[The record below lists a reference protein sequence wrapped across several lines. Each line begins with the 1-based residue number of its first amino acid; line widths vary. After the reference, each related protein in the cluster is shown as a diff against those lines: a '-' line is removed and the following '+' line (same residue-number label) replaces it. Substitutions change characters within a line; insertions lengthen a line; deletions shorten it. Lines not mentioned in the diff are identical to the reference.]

1 MAFFDE
7 IAGKAKKY
15 AAVAAEKA
23 KDVAELAADKAKDV
37 KETAQ
42 TRLAI
47 KAEERE
53 LEKNYCAIGQWFC
66 AEYTGEMPDAVKDVV
81 AAIEVGRAKIAE
93 LEASLVEEEITVE
106 FVSEDPVIVVE
117 PTAVPELKACPVCG
131 TPCNSRFCPEC
142 GAAMGE

>member
-1 MAFFDE
+1 MAFFE
-7 IAGKAKKY
+7 GLGEKAKKY
-15 AAVAAEKA
+15 ANIAAEKA

-42 TRLAI
+42 ARLAI

-53 LEKNYCAIGQWFC
+53 MEKNYCAIGQWFC
-66 AEYTGEMPDAVKDVV
+66 AEYTGDMPDAVKDVV
-81 AAIEVGRAKIAE
+81 AAIEASRAKIAE
-93 LEASLVEEEITVE
+93 LEASLEEEVTVEEAV
-106 FVSEDPVIVVE
+106 VVE
-117 PTAVPELKACPVCG
+117 PEAVPELKNCPACG

>member
-1 MAFFDE
+1 MAFFNG
-7 IAGKAKKY
+7 IAEQAKKY
-15 AAVAAEKA
+15 ANIAAEKA

-81 AAIEVGRAKIAE
+81 AAVEAGRAKIAE
-93 LEASLVEEEITVE
+93 LEASLEEEITVE
-106 FVSEDPVIVVE
+106 FVTEDAVPVVE
-117 PTAVPELKACPVCG
+117 PTEVPELKACPVCG

-142 GAAMGE
+142 GAALGE

>member
-1 MAFFDE
+1 MAFFE
-7 IAGKAKKY
+7 GLGEKAKKY
-15 AAVAAEKA
+15 ANIAAEKA

-42 TRLAI
+42 ARLAI

-53 LEKNYCAIGQWFC
+53 MEKNYCAIGQWFC
-66 AEYTGEMPDAVKDVV
+66 AEYTGDMPDAVKDVV
-81 AAIEVGRAKIAE
+81 AAIEASRAKIAE
-93 LEASLVEEEITVE
+93 LEASLEEEVTEEEAV
-106 FVSEDPVIVVE
+106 VVE
-117 PTAVPELKACPVCG
+117 PEAVPELKNCPACG

>member
-1 MAFFDE
+1 MAFFE
-7 IAGKAKKY
+7 GLGEKARKY
-15 AAVAAEKA
+15 ANIAAEKA

-42 TRLAI
+42 ARLAI

-53 LEKNYCAIGQWFC
+53 MEKNYCAIGQWFC
-66 AEYTGEMPDAVKDVV
+66 AEYTGDMPDAVKDVV
-81 AAIEVGRAKIAE
+81 AAIEASRAKIAE
-93 LEASLVEEEITVE
+93 LEASLEEEVTEEEAV
-106 FVSEDPVIVVE
+106 VVE
-117 PTAVPELKACPVCG
+117 PEAVPELKNCPACG

>member
-1 MAFFDE
+1 MAFFE
-7 IAGKAKKY
+7 GLGEKAKKY
-15 AAVAAEKA
+15 ANIAAEKA

-53 LEKNYCAIGQWFC
+53 LTKNYCAIGQWFC

-81 AAIEVGRAKIAE
+81 AAIEVSRAKIAE
-93 LEASLVEEEITVE
+93 LEASLAEEEITVE
-106 FVSEDPVIVVE
+106 FVAAED
-117 PTAVPELKACPVCG
+117 VPMAEMKACPVCG
-131 TPCNSRFCPEC
+131 TLCNSRFCPEC
-142 GAAMGE
+142 GTAMGE

>member
-1 MAFFDE
+1 MAFFDGLGE
-7 IAGKAKKY
+7 KAKKY
-15 AAVAAEKA
+15 ANIAAEKA

-42 TRLAI
+42 ARMAI

-53 LEKNYCAIGQWFC
+53 MEKNYCAIGQWFC

-81 AAIEVGRAKIAE
+81 AAIEASRAKIAE
-93 LEASLVEEEITVE
+93 LEASLEEEITVE
-106 FVSEDPVIVVE
+106 FVAEEEAPVVE
-117 PTAVPELKACPVCG
+117 ADAVPELKACPACG
-131 TPCNSRFCPEC
+131 TPSNSRFCPEC

>member
-1 MAFFDE
+1 MALFEGFAE
-7 IAGKAKKY
+7 QAKKY
-15 AAVAAEKA
+15 ANIAVDKA
-23 KDVAELAADKAKDV
+23 KDVAEMAADKAKDV

-42 TRLAI
+42 ARLTI
-47 KAEERE
+47 RAEERE

-81 AAIEVGRAKIAE
+81 AAIEASRAKIAE
-93 LEASLVEEEITVE
+93 LESFLEEEVTVE
-106 FVSEDPVIVVE
+106 FVTEEDAVVVE
-117 PTAVPELKACPVCG
+117 PTAVPELKNCPACG

>member
-1 MAFFDE
+1 MAFFE
-7 IAGKAKKY
+7 GLGEKAKKY
-15 AAVAAEKA
+15 ANIAAEKA

-42 TRLAI
+42 ARLAI

-53 LEKNYCAIGQWFC
+53 MEKNYCAIGQWFC
-66 AEYTGEMPDAVKDVV
+66 AEYTGDMPDAVKDVV
-81 AAIEVGRAKIAE
+81 AAIEASRAKIAE
-93 LEASLVEEEITVE
+93 LEASLEEEVTVE
-106 FVSEDPVIVVE
+106 FVTEEEAPVVE
-117 PTAVPELKACPVCG
+117 VEAVPELKNCPACG

>member
-1 MAFFDE
+1 MAFFE
-7 IAGKAKKY
+7 GLGEKAKKY
-15 AAVAAEKA
+15 ANIAAEKA

-42 TRLAI
+42 ARLAI

-53 LEKNYCAIGQWFC
+53 MEKNYCAIGQWFC
-66 AEYTGEMPDAVKDVV
+66 AEYTGDMPDAVKDVV
-81 AAIEVGRAKIAE
+81 AAIEASRAKIAE
-93 LEASLVEEEITVE
+93 LEASLEEEVTVE
-106 FVSEDPVIVVE
+106 FVTEEDAVVVE
-117 PTAVPELKACPVCG
+117 PEAVPELKNCLACG

>member
-1 MAFFDE
+1 MAFFDGLGE
-7 IAGKAKKY
+7 KAKKY
-15 AAVAAEKA
+15 ANLAAEKA

-42 TRLAI
+42 ARLAI

-53 LEKNYCAIGQWFC
+53 MEKNYCAIGQWFC

-81 AAIEVGRAKIAE
+81 AAIEASRAKIAE
-93 LEASLVEEEITVE
+93 LEASLEEEVTVE
-106 FVSEDPVIVVE
+106 FVTEEAAPVVE
-117 PTAVPELKACPVCG
+117 PTEVPELKNCPACG
-131 TPCNSRFCPEC
+131 TPSNGRFCPEC

>member
-81 AAIEVGRAKIAE
+81 AAIEAGRAKIAE
-93 LEASLVEEEITVE
+93 LEQKYRETGRLVIRASGT
-106 FVSEDPVIVVE
+106 E
-117 PTAVPELKACPVCG
+117 PRVRVMIEGPDQREMDRDVYALSKLIEQELK
-131 TPCNSRFCPEC
+131 
-142 GAAMGE
+142 

>member
-1 MAFFDE
+1 MAFFNG
-7 IAGKAKKY
+7 IAEQAKKY
-15 AAVAAEKA
+15 ANLAAEKA

-66 AEYTGEMPDAVKDVV
+66 AEYTGDMPDAVKDVV
-81 AAIEVGRAKIAE
+81 AAIEASRAKIAE
-93 LEASLVEEEITVE
+93 LEASLEEEVTVE
-106 FVSEDPVIVVE
+106 FVTEEAAPVVE
-117 PTAVPELKACPVCG
+117 PEAVPELKACPACG
-131 TPCNSRFCPEC
+131 TPSNSRFCPEC

>member
-1 MAFFDE
+1 MAFFE
-7 IAGKAKKY
+7 GIADKAKKY

-42 TRLAI
+42 IRMAI
-47 KAEERE
+47 KSEERE

-81 AAIEVGRAKIAE
+81 AAVEAGRAKIAE
-93 LEASLVEEEITVE
+93 LEASLEEEITVE
-106 FVSEDPVIVVE
+106 FVAEEAAPVVE
-117 PTAVPELKACPVCG
+117 SAAVPELKACPVCG
-131 TPCNSRFCPEC
+131 TPSNSRFCPEC

>member
-1 MAFFDE
+1 MAFFE
-7 IAGKAKKY
+7 GLGEKAKKY
-15 AAVAAEKA
+15 ANIAAEKA

-42 TRLAI
+42 ARLAI

-53 LEKNYCAIGQWFC
+53 MEKNYCAIGQWFC
-66 AEYTGEMPDAVKDVV
+66 AEYTGDMPDAVKDVV
-81 AAIEVGRAKIAE
+81 AAIEASRAKIAE
-93 LEASLVEEEITVE
+93 LEASLEEEVTVE
-106 FVSEDPVIVVE
+106 FVTEEAVVVE
-117 PTAVPELKACPVCG
+117 PEAVPELKNCPACG

>member
-1 MAFFDE
+1 MAFFE
-7 IAGKAKKY
+7 GIADKAKKY

-42 TRLAI
+42 IRMAI
-47 KAEERE
+47 KSEERE

-66 AEYTGEMPDAVKDVV
+66 AEFNGDMPDAVKDVV
-81 AAIEVGRAKIAE
+81 AAVEAGRAKIAE
-93 LEASLVEEEITVE
+93 LEASLVEDEITVE
-106 FVSEDPVIVVE
+106 FVTEEAAP
-117 PTAVPELKACPVCG
+117 AAELKTCPACG
-131 TPCNSRFCPEC
+131 TPSNSRFCPEC